1 MARVRTYLAWRA
13 EWWKGQ
19 VGQRPVLADAQLEGE
34 TAFAL
39 RQAAIQTQLAAGF
52 ADDWKLL
59 PDLVA
64 KGRRGELEDGAVELT
79 AGENQDDSDE
89 EESDEEEAAIG
100 TLPQR
105 EIKTTYVDEVLEM

>member
-1 MARVRTYLAWRA
+1 
-13 EWWKGQ
+13 
-19 VGQRPVLADAQLEGE
+19 VLADAQLEGE
-34 TAFAL
+34 TVFAL
-39 RQAAIQTQLAAGF
+39 RQAAIQTQLADGF
-52 ADDWKLL
+52 ADDWKSL

-64 KGRRGELEDGAVELT
+64 KGRRGELEDEAVVLT
-79 AGENQDDSDE
+79 TAKNEGDSDE